1 MANSVVK
8 VTDVTDDPESDSLLL
23 LVGED
28 GNVIPDR
35 QTVDNFLKSTSRPT
49 NIQIMHIDKCDQKS
63 IDVTVDNVIYMP
75 DNMDVVNEDITTKIG
90 NMQDIDTVALNLH
103 NVKLDHDYTCLTLPN
118 QASSA
123 QGDDEDEDDELTN
136 TLNIMHGRER
146 LQRNAPKSIMVNV
159 PSKPSKGIKILSS
172 ITIPAPSSPA
182 TTQKV
187 LDKREPTILNKP
199 TPVVIKGK
207 AKVLHTSPKLQQ
219 EKQETELNEK
229 CPTKGQ
235 SNEEEHD
242 TEGEGSEDEDS
253 VTEDDEN
260 DSDFDIREEISGV
273 KGKKAAKS
281 ARDIEKAKT
290 PHEPSVATPDTQ
302 ISKVKVSDAK
312 PDCKPELKSEKSNE
326 TPQQSTETPSDKSQT
341 DRKTDQEPE
350 VKPEDVKP
358 PEKKHPKKKKE
369 PPKPIPGDFALFSTP
384 DIIRKVGGKDPITP
398 TNPETPTTPKG
409 IKGFDH
415 SKPQVPMK
423 TDPLSSP
430 KFGKITPESRSKSIS
445 EMSST
450 PPKQNRLSL
459 DEKDRMDKDKHVQ
472 HRTSSTEGKG
482 KDRRD
487 SVDKHKTLKNTEEKR
502 KLEHLSRERLS
513 SDSSSERGASVSERD
528 RKLSESDKPVLR
540 YSKNAGEGQEISA
553 QDVRAIIMN
562 EDTKTYTTNT
572 IPIPESPVQVLNN
585 PEASNLNLDASGLD
599 LDQSILDN
607 INNDMISEDIL
618 YQVAKQLVS
627 NTELQN
633 AIDKGIN
640 EGVLDTSGIQ
650 EAMDISSQMSQSSN
664 SSSFSGSQQS
674 DVIKEGTQI
683 VRPDGR
689 ILVLPPIERPTT
701 RSRNKRKDEVAKPPF
716 KQPPT
721 KSDNRTKE
729 RPLHKPLDDEHVS
742 GNELDSSEE
751 EESEDDPNKL
761 WCICNQPHNNRFMIC
776 CDTCEEWYHGKCV
789 NITKAMGQQMES
801 EGKEWICLFCKDSAL
816 RRPMAAARRIKKASR
831 SSRESSSSSK
841 KYEKEK
847 SAILMPCVVCQRPS
861 RKNSIY
867 CSENC
872 ILSHAQGI
880 ERVVVFER
888 STGNMLTG
896 AKAPSATNLDQWLKH
911 HPGYE
916 VVRSGGKVVTTKV
929 KPGILSQS
937 KLKLVKNANNEGVSL
952 AVQQKGVN
960 IGVMAHSPKR
970 SSQTNQE
977 QGTPKVTKLMKVTPK
992 TSVVKD
998 SKIKLINPQPMPTVL
1013 KPKEPQTPI
1022 KKIQIQTTLS
1032 PISPTS
1038 SIVKIAKKETPKKE
1052 TPKESKT
1059 PKPPKLRTK
1068 DDVQTPQSK
1077 ADDIRDNVQKTIFEQ
1092 LLVRLKGSDIKLT
1105 DETVKNI
1112 SIEIETELYKCF
1124 GDTGQKYKNK
1134 YRSLIFN
1141 IKDPKNQTLWRRI
1154 CEKSISSYEL
1164 VRLSP
1169 DDMASQELAKWR
1181 EQEAKHQLDMI
1192 KKSEIELLNCNRQYV
1207 LKTHKGEEVLED
1219 NTIGNKADNT
1229 EIIKSLTEGST
1240 LDTNADV
1247 KKNNSKDR
1255 DKSRDKRS
1263 TSKHGHKEKNRDKK
1277 RHVSRDKREK
1287 DNKRRSSSHD
1297 RSRSRKRSR
1306 SRSKDSKTEKKREKR
1321 SRSRSRDE
1329 RERSKDRDK
1338 YRKLSAKASRH
1349 KKTGNTS
1356 ATDSLDKRAIEI
1368 LEQLNKIAPPVEDRL
1383 WKHVPQDDIVPGNAP
1398 MDSDSDHEVP
1408 TSTVTIP
1415 TPPRTQ
1421 EVEEISSQLSMEG
1434 KAVSKL
1440 KEADPEE
1447 DKGRSPTAKE
1457 PRGAMQIWSG
1467 TINMVDVAKISITA
1481 HEVSGD
1487 CSGLSKE
1494 LSPSL
1499 DIVGRISPDTVWE
1512 YIGKMRSSNSKVIS
1526 LIRLNATN
1534 IEEQMP
1540 YLALYSYLS
1549 SRNRLGVVKSTNKSI
1564 KDFYILP
1571 LAAQK
1576 PIPQA
1581 LLPISGP
1588 VKQWLEA
1595 SVKKINDRV
1604 QNGFEEARPALLLGI
1619 IVRDK
1624 RKRSYL
1630 DIMPTTAT
1638 PHKKTRVEV
1647 HVVQTQPARSYTP
1660 PPMSAEVTPTPLPV
1674 PSVPKLDPRLAK
1686 HAPPP
1691 LPSTST
1697 TVPEI
1702 VPPPLPALNS
1712 PSLMSKLSPL
1722 IMSIVNPV
1730 KSSTPPPKSLPIE
1743 DENPNDDD
1751 EPYSPE
1757 DFDPEAS
1764 IIDTTSASLNMS
1776 TISELSITQT
1786 STSTEQYIPG
1796 LGGDSDLSAKK
1807 LDIQRQ
1813 MEELNKQIEQQ
1824 KSEITSIT
1832 KNIATAESEIVGSA
1846 LASIALPS
1854 NLQQILDSI
1863 KTIGTTSSGESS
1875 TTSIKQTSA
1884 PTKEPDL
1891 TIPLIIP
1898 KTFSRPLTSGQPS
1911 DLSSNT
1917 IPLNLPVKSK
1927 LTPPQINSPLQEEK
1941 PTSVLS
1947 TLSEEDLIKK
1957 AAEMLNE
1964 EESSVGKKKISPPP
1978 PKLNFQPPK
1987 KSKIEVSLP
1996 PVPGVDD

>member
-1 MANSVVK
+1 
-8 VTDVTDDPESDSLLL
+8 
-23 LVGED
+23 
-28 GNVIPDR
+28 
-35 QTVDNFLKSTSRPT
+35 
-49 NIQIMHIDKCDQKS
+49 
-63 IDVTVDNVIYMP
+63 
-75 DNMDVVNEDITTKIG
+75 
-90 NMQDIDTVALNLH
+90 
-103 NVKLDHDYTCLTLPN
+103 
-118 QASSA
+118 
-123 QGDDEDEDDELTN
+123 
-136 TLNIMHGRER
+136 
-146 LQRNAPKSIMVNV
+146 
-159 PSKPSKGIKILSS
+159 
-172 ITIPAPSSPA
+172 
-182 TTQKV
+182 
-187 LDKREPTILNKP
+187 
-199 TPVVIKGK
+199 
-207 AKVLHTSPKLQQ
+207 
-219 EKQETELNEK
+219 
-229 CPTKGQ
+229 
-235 SNEEEHD
+235 
-242 TEGEGSEDEDS
+242 
-253 VTEDDEN
+253 
-260 DSDFDIREEISGV
+260 
-273 KGKKAAKS
+273 
-281 ARDIEKAKT
+281 
-290 PHEPSVATPDTQ
+290 
-302 ISKVKVSDAK
+302 
-312 PDCKPELKSEKSNE
+312 
-326 TPQQSTETPSDKSQT
+326 
-341 DRKTDQEPE
+341 
-350 VKPEDVKP
+350 
-358 PEKKHPKKKKE
+358 
-369 PPKPIPGDFALFSTP
+369 
-384 DIIRKVGGKDPITP
+384 
-398 TNPETPTTPKG
+398 
-409 IKGFDH
+409 
-415 SKPQVPMK
+415 
-423 TDPLSSP
+423 
-430 KFGKITPESRSKSIS
+430 
-445 EMSST
+445 
-450 PPKQNRLSL
+450 
-459 DEKDRMDKDKHVQ
+459 
-472 HRTSSTEGKG
+472 
-482 KDRRD
+482 
-487 SVDKHKTLKNTEEKR
+487 
-502 KLEHLSRERLS
+502 
-513 SDSSSERGASVSERD
+513 SSSERGASVSERD

-716 KQPPT
+716 K
-721 KSDNRTKE
+721 
-729 RPLHKPLDDEHVS
+729 PLHKPLDDEHVS

-1105 DETVKNI
+1105 DETVSIYLAFHTFFYQLPFI

-1481 HEVSGD
+1481 HEVSVISLCAILVGD

-1581 LLPISGP
+1581 
-1588 VKQWLEA
+1588 
-1595 SVKKINDRV
+1595 
-1604 QNGFEEARPALLLGI
+1604 F
-1619 IVRDK
+1619 
-1624 RKRSYL
+1624 
-1630 DIMPTTAT
+1630 
-1638 PHKKTRVEV
+1638 
-1647 HVVQTQPARSYTP
+1647 
-1660 PPMSAEVTPTPLPV
+1660 
-1674 PSVPKLDPRLAK
+1674 
-1686 HAPPP
+1686 
-1691 LPSTST
+1691 
-1697 TVPEI
+1697 
-1702 VPPPLPALNS
+1702 
-1712 PSLMSKLSPL
+1712 
-1722 IMSIVNPV
+1722 
-1730 KSSTPPPKSLPIE
+1730 TPPPKSLPIE